1 MVWAILKRN
10 ERCGDG
16 SFPTPSLYC
25 ILIHSNYESNMAGL
39 KKNGSEL
46 VTLTRPSKTPA
57 LQAEKTRMNT
67 TDVLT

>member
-1 MVWAILKRN
+1 MGL
-10 ERCGDG
+10 
-16 SFPTPSLYC
+16 SPPLPSIVSLST
-25 ILIHSNYESNMAGL
+25 LTMSQTWPV
-39 KKNGSEL
+39 KKNGGEL

>member
-1 MVWAILKRN
+1 MGL
-10 ERCGDG
+10 
-16 SFPTPSLYC
+16 SPPPHC

-39 KKNGSEL
+39 KKNGGEL

-67 TDVLT
+67 TDVHNRQRQIKSKE